1 MNGFLRLLMIVV
13 LAFAFSGCSTAPVDE
28 DSMSTEASNPEAD
41 FADPEAGVAAPQTAD
56 GQPAP
61 EQSLEDELS
70 QASGEPAQ
78 QPAVE
83 QAPAQQDDIAAF
95 ESEPQQAQEAAPP
108 IEEVPGV
115 AQNEPPPPII
125 EPQVEIPPPVEAVV
139 EPSAPT
145 AQLVNIKNI
154 KYKANDNGGAIVI
167 DADGPVAY
175 TTRANPD
182 TNQFIIEIKDS
193 KLPDK
198 LKRPYNTKDMAGGI
212 GAIDAYQ
219 NNGSTVTRVVV
230 QLRPGVAEPTVQS
243 EGNSLLVVASNPP
256 SGSTQSLTQ
265 NQPEEV
271 PAGETGLADTSSE
284 GGGTQEA
291 VMAENA
297 VSGGPSNGQIVINTN
312 RVTGTTPV
320 IAAPLS
326 AATLEAFI
334 AQDHKFYGEKIS
346 LEVNDMDLREVINLL
361 SEESGINMVLSD
373 SVRGVVSVKLRQV
386 PWDQAFIVVLKAK
399 RLGYLRTG
407 NIVRIAPLDELKREE
422 DDAIKL
428 ADSRK
433 NIEPLVVKK
442 IPVSYSKVEE
452 MIKQITPFL
461 STRGKAVGDNR
472 TSSFVLSD
480 IAEVVERVERLV
492 SSIDS
497 PPNQVLIEG
506 KIVEATD
513 QFQRSLGINWGGRPT
528 DKTIGSGSRGPI
540 RMTNNSFNISPGIVG
555 GPTFAM
561 SFSIGTIDVLGD
573 LAAQLAIQERISNV
587 KVLSSPR
594 IVTMHNETADI
605 TQTTAIPLIT
615 STPAAVP
622 GAAPAVSVTFKP
634 ISLRLSVL
642 PQITNDAS
650 VIMGVDV
657 NRDVAGAVVDEKS
670 GARPINSRSAKT
682 KVLVKN
688 GQTAVIGGIYQ
699 SDTAESESHV
709 PWLANIPVLGYLF
722 KSQVRDRNKNE
733 LLIFLTPRILGA
745 LDTQGMSAQANDLN
759 L

>member
-1 MNGFLRLLMIVV
+1 
-13 LAFAFSGCSTAPVDE
+13 
-28 DSMSTEASNPEAD
+28 
-41 FADPEAGVAAPQTAD
+41 
-56 GQPAP
+56 
-61 EQSLEDELS
+61 
-70 QASGEPAQ
+70 
-78 QPAVE
+78 
-83 QAPAQQDDIAAF
+83 
-95 ESEPQQAQEAAPP
+95 
-108 IEEVPGV
+108 
-115 AQNEPPPPII
+115 
-125 EPQVEIPPPVEAVV
+125 
-139 EPSAPT
+139 
-145 AQLVNIKNI
+145 
-154 KYKANDNGGAIVI
+154 
-167 DADGPVAY
+167 
-175 TTRANPD
+175 
-182 TNQFIIEIKDS
+182 
-193 KLPDK
+193 
-198 LKRPYNTKDMAGGI
+198 
-212 GAIDAYQ
+212 
-219 NNGSTVTRVVV
+219 
-230 QLRPGVAEPTVQS
+230 
-243 EGNSLLVVASNPP
+243 
-256 SGSTQSLTQ
+256 
-265 NQPEEV
+265 
-271 PAGETGLADTSSE
+271 
-284 GGGTQEA
+284 
-291 VMAENA
+291 
-297 VSGGPSNGQIVINTN
+297 
-312 RVTGTTPV
+312 
-320 IAAPLS
+320 
-326 AATLEAFI
+326 
-334 AQDHKFYGEKIS
+334 
-346 LEVNDMDLREVINLL
+346 
-361 SEESGINMVLSD
+361 
-373 SVRGVVSVKLRQV
+373 
-386 PWDQAFIVVLKAK
+386 
-399 RLGYLRTG
+399 
-407 NIVRIAPLDELKREE
+407 
-422 DDAIKL
+422 
-428 ADSRK
+428 
-433 NIEPLVVKK
+433 
-442 IPVSYSKVEE
+442 
-452 MIKQITPFL
+452 MIKQVTPFL
-461 STRGKAVGDNR
+461 SARGKAVGDNR

-492 SSIDS
+492 ASIDS

-615 STPAAVP
+615 STPATVV
-622 GAAPAVSVTFKP
+622 GAAPQVSVQFKP

-650 VIMGVDV
+650 VIMSVDV